1 MPGCRCREPTIPS
14 NTRAPRVTHDDI
26 RIERLAAHRHF
37 LPLLR
42 TWLELEWPSYYG
54 AGGAGNAEADLRA
67 YAGTTSLPI
76 GVVALSGR
84 EIRGLAALKA
94 NAMAIRPDLG
104 PWAGAGVVPPPY
116 RRRGIGAKLLAGV
129 EDAARALSFTRVYCA
144 TGTSSTLLERNA
156 WRLLERIDL
165 EGERLAIYVKTL

>member
-1 MPGCRCREPTIPS
+1 MTQ
-14 NTRAPRVTHDDI
+14 DDI
-26 RIERLAAHRHF
+26 RIERLAAHRRF

-42 TWLELEWPSYYG
+42 TWLELEWPSHYG

-76 GVVALSGR
+76 GVVALSGG

-94 NAMAIRPDLG
+94 HSMPSRPDLG
-104 PWAGAGVVPPPY
+104 PWAGAGIVPAPY
-116 RRRGIGAKLLAGV
+116 RRRGIGAKLLAAV
-129 EDAARALSFTRVYCA
+129 EDAARGLGFTRIHCA

-156 WRLLERIDL
+156 WRLRERIDH
-165 EGERLAIYVKTL
+165 EGESLAIYEKAL